1 MTCLSIGY
9 ISHDLSLNNAIFIT
23 WPVPALCFPTV
34 YLFATLLTLWLI
46 PYHSQCNRSLG
57 ILSSYLDLARQS
69 SLSFKFT
76 FKATGAKHGYIT
88 ADLLII
94 KVDKGKKNKMIGLND
109 KGTETFKSMV
119 ASAQHTSLWQWD
131 LPDSGRETET
141 GKSRKLHFHARKRTC
156 YVGEGEGAVP
166 F

>member
-57 ILSSYLDLARQS
+57 ILLSYLDLARQS

-94 KVDKGKKNKMIGLND
+94 KVDKG
-109 KGTETFKSMV
+109 TETFKSMV

-131 LPDSGRETET
+131 LPGSGRETEEKAENFISMLEKDLLCGGRGGGCPILT
-141 GKSRKLHFHARKRTC
+141 TEQRELVS
-156 YVGEGEGAVP
+156 
-166 F
+166 